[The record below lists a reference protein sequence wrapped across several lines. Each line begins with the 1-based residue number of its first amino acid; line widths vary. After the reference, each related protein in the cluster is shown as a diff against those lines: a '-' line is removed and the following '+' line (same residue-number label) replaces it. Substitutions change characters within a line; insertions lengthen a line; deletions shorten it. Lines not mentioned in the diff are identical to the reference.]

1 MEIDMDQLF
10 LKRHNLDA
18 WFWGLVWIYAVV
30 IIGFGFAPPVR
41 ERFFD
46 EIQEPA
52 SMALVIH
59 VWSFFAWMCLLAFQ
73 AFVAA
78 TKRLKWHRQLG
89 IAMLP
94 LAAVM
99 IWSGLA
105 SELQF
110 QQRSLE
116 NGRDNS
122 DFFAVTATYLL
133 TFSVLVSLAWL
144 NRRNPPAHK
153 RLILLATAA
162 ILGGAHM
169 RIWGDAWPESW
180 IEESFFSRLLFYF
193 AGTLI
198 IVAMGMMHDFMTRQ
212 RLHRVYILGAPCLLA
227 TYISAIALH
236 DSAAWSNWVRPF
248 LAG

>member
-1 MEIDMDQLF
+1 MDQLF
-10 LKRHNLDA
+10 VKRHTLDT
-18 WFWGLVWIYAVV
+18 WFWCLVWIYAAV

-41 ERFFD
+41 DRFFD
-46 EIQEPA
+46 EFQEPA
-52 SMALVIH
+52 STALVIH
-59 VWSFFAWMCLLAFQ
+59 VWSFSAWMCLLAFQ

-78 TKRLKWHRQLG
+78 TKRLELHRRVG
-89 IAMLP
+89 IVMLP
-94 LAAVM
+94 LAALM

-122 DFFAVTATYLL
+122 DFFAVTATYIL

-144 NRRNPPAHK
+144 NRRNSPAHK

-169 RIWGDAWPESW
+169 RLWGDVWPESW
-180 IEESFFSRLLFYF
+180 VEESFVSRLLFYF
-193 AGTLI
+193 GGTLI
-198 IVAMGMMHDFMTRQ
+198 IVAMGVVHDFLTRR
-212 RLHRVYILGAPCLLA
+212 RLHRVYIVGVPFLLV
-227 TYISAIALH
+227 TYILAIALH
-236 DSAAWSNWVRPF
+236 DNPAWSESVRPY